1 MHISLNGLL
10 TLVTLAGVAIFI
22 LIFYFKAKSREVI
35 QYEEK
40 YETLDE
46 VIEGTKQEIVDIVR
60 EDTSLTI
67 TNSEFDKLYKRKA
80 RIDDALK
87 KCVYCIDSAKVIVI
101 DIIADFIER
110 NVSDEAVSNILGLN
124 LEEGGEPSDHVM
136 FEIIMYRY
144 KKRYGKDAL
153 GKWIDRNNFIMEKP
167 SPDATDIHDFSYYI
181 TVSELQ
187 KSYQDENIKL
197 TTQEKREVLATI
209 VYQNYKGLGCVDT
222 IREMN
227 INGLSLG
234 VSGSIL
240 EVGNSDNKMRATNSC
255 WLYYEG
261 KEIHLQ
267 FVNFGTEDEL
277 RRIVQL
283 ICRWNSPGA
292 LTAKRG
298 GLVNTMYDKSRV
310 LAVRPP
316 ASEYWAVFIRKF
328 SLSDV
333 SPEKL
338 IIKPYTTNGETAVQL
353 IKYLMRGE
361 VTCAVTGRQGSGKTT
376 MMSSIIR
383 FIDPR
388 YTIRVLEMA
397 PELYLRELYPTRNI
411 LSLQETTTVTPEME
425 QDWLKKSNGV
435 VSLVGEV
442 ATDVVAMNMIQMGM
456 TASKFTVFS
465 HHGNTPKDLILTLR
479 NSLVNAGGFSN
490 MATAEKQVTDVVRV
504 DIHLEATAD
513 GKRYISRIS
522 EIVQLEE
529 GIPYPEIDENNVE
542 LSRAQIEREHAYRD
556 TDRIS
561 FTTREILTYDLDT
574 HTYKTNQRF
583 SKLTE
588 DRMKANLGAEMGLQF
603 EYFML
608 ENWGLG
614 RDMEDEL
621 IEGFDDD
628 ELRKLDVDEK
638 TIVELKKE
646 YEAGRSDY
654 LNNGDNDSLN
664 NLNKTLDKLKNDRL
678 DTLRKQSTEAEHLL
692 KSKVDSIVAESKLA
706 PGQTAE
712 TLKKDIED
720 GIEDMKYNPI
730 NNKPTIIVS
739 AQYEESVNLAD
750 EFSLGDVSSLFEEF

>member
-1 MHISLNGLL
+1 MNISLNGIL
-10 TLVTLAGVAIFI
+10 TLATLLGIFI
-22 LIFYFKAKSREVI
+22 FMVSFYFKAKGREVI

-46 VIEGTKQEIVDIVR
+46 VIEGTKQEIVDIIR
-60 EDTSLTI
+60 EDTSLTV
-67 TNSEFDKLYKRKA
+67 TNEEFDKLYKRKA
-80 RIDDALK
+80 RINDALR

-101 DIIADFIER
+101 DLITDFIER
-110 NVSDEAVSNILGLN
+110 NVSDEAVNNILGLN
-124 LEEGGEPSDHVM
+124 FDEGGEPSDHVM

-144 KKRYGKDAL
+144 KKRYGKNAL
-153 GKWIDRNNFIMEKP
+153 GKWIEKNNFIMEKP
-167 SPDATDIHDFSYYI
+167 APDATDIHDFSYYI
-181 TVSELQ
+181 TVNELQ

-197 TTQEKREVLATI
+197 TNQEKREVLATI

-240 EVGNSDNKMRATNSC
+240 EVGSSDNKMKATNSC

-277 RRIVQL
+277 RRIIQL

-292 LTAKRG
+292 ITAKRG

-316 ASEYWAVFIRKF
+316 AAEYWAVFIRKF

-338 IIKPYTTNGETAVQL
+338 IIKSYTTNGEIAVQL

-442 ATDVVAMNMIQMGM
+442 ATDIVAMNMIQMGM

-529 GIPYPEIDENNVE
+529 GIPYPDIDENNIE

-561 FTTREILTYDLDT
+561 FTTREILSYDLAT
-574 HTYKTNQRF
+574 HTYKTKQRF

-614 RDMEDEL
+614 SDMEDEV
-621 IEGFDDD
+621 IEGFDDE
-628 ELRKLDVDEK
+628 ELRKLDLDEQ
-638 TIVELKKE
+638 TIGEIKKE
-646 YEAGRSDY
+646 YEVACDDY
-654 LNNGDNDSLN
+654 NNHRGKESLN
-664 NLNKTLDKLKNDRL
+664 TLSKTLDKVKTERL
-678 DTLRKQSTEAEHLL
+678 SELRKKSEKAEDEL
-692 KSKVDSIVAESKLA
+692 KAKIGNIAAASKLA
-706 PGQTAE
+706 PGQTE
-712 TLKKDIED
+712 ESLKADLEKN
-720 GIEDMKYNPI
+720 IEDMQYEPGL
-730 NNKPTIIVS
+730 NKATQIVS
-739 AQYEESVNLAD
+739 SQHEESNNLAD
-750 EFSLGDVSSLFEEF
+750 EFSLGDLSSLFEEF